1 MANNKQTAITGVAN
15 SANNG
20 NHFGYINGNGH
31 LNSNGNHFG
40 HNHDDNV
47 FGYAYD
53 KLNIDMDSY
62 IQTAIT
68 NGATV
73 LYGTEDIDYF
83 NISTNNTI
91 VYGLAGADIISSLA
105 SNTIING
112 GAGNDVL
119 FGYDFDDVINGGDA
133 SDAIFGGAGSD
144 LLNGDNGDD
153 QIYGGSGND
162 VVNGGAGNDIL
173 YNTGN
178 GDGTTVPGNDLLIG
192 GDGNDSFV
200 FYGYTL
206 DSGNVAKIL
215 DFTSGIDKLLLIYF
229 NSVDYTINFA
239 DSLAQGSGAVAQDAN
254 DFIVFDSATGALSY
268 DADGSGASDS
278 IQLATLVGVT
288 SLSGSDFSYS
298 F

>member
-20 NHFGYINGNGH
+20 NRFGYINGNGH

-119 FGYDFDDVINGGDA
+119 FGYDFDDVINGGDDH
-133 SDAIFGGAGSD
+133 DAIFGQAGSD

-162 VVNGGAGNDIL
+162 VVNGGAGNDTL
-173 YNTGN
+173 FNMGN
-178 GDGTTVPGNDLLIG
+178 GDGATVPGNDLLTG
-192 GDGNDSFV
+192 GDGNDYFV
-200 FYGYTL
+200 FYGYTIG
-206 DSGNVAKIL
+206 SNNIAKIL
-215 DFTSGIDKLLLIYF
+215 DFTSGIDKLGLNYF
-229 NSVDYTINFA
+229 DSISYLNFA
-239 DSLAQGSGAVAQDAN
+239 DNLVQGAGAVAQDSN
-254 DFIVFDSATGALSY
+254 DFLMFDNTSGALSY
-268 DADGSGASDS
+268 DADGSGAGKSV
-278 IQLATLVGVT
+278 QFATLVGVNMLT
-288 SLSGSDFSYS
+288 ADDFI
-298 F
+298 